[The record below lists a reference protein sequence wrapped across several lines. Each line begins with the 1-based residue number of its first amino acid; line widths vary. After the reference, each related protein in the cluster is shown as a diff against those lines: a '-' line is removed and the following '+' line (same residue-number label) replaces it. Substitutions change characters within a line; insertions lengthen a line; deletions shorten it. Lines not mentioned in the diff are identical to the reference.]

1 MFDELPATN
10 PSKDTR
16 KPRAIAAATLIQ
28 AALVTVLILL
38 QMAVPQRF
46 GNFQMI
52 SGTSAA
58 PPPPLGQAPQ
68 QQVDKSPKPSHKV
81 EPHPV
86 PAQPEPPKPEENTPE
101 GVTNGHPEG
110 VSGGIAGGEVGGT
123 GDAVRVGGNIR
134 QPEIIK
140 LVKPVYPPE
149 AIKARI
155 EGVVVLE
162 ATVTERGDVADIKVI
177 SGPPTLI
184 PAAIKAVEEWKYEPT
199 LINGRPVSV
208 ILTAKVSFSLR
219 HGG

>member
-1 MFDELPATN
+1 MFDELPETN
-10 PSKDTR
+10 PSRDSR

-28 AALVTVLILL
+28 AALVALLILL

-58 PPPPLGQAPQ
+58 PPPPLGQAPN
-68 QQVDKSPKPSHKV
+68 QQVNKPKPAQKV
-81 EPHPV
+81 ESHPA
-86 PAQPEPPKPEENTPE
+86 PAQPEPPKPDETIPE
-101 GVTNGHPEG
+101 GVATGHPEG
-110 VSGGIAGGEVGGT
+110 TPGRVSDGQVGGT

-155 EGVVVLE
+155 E
-162 ATVTERGDVADIKVI
+162 
-177 SGPPTLI
+177 
-184 PAAIKAVEEWKYEPT
+184 
-199 LINGRPVSV
+199 
-208 ILTAKVSFSLR
+208 
-219 HGG
+219 

>member
-1 MFDELPATN
+1 MFDELPETN
-10 PSKDTR
+10 PSRDSR

-28 AALVTVLILL
+28 AALVALLILL

-58 PPPPLGQAPQ
+58 PPPPLGQAPNQ
-68 QQVDKSPKPSHKV
+68 EVHKPKPAQKV
-81 EPHPV
+81 ESHPT
-86 PAQPEPPKPEENTPE
+86 PAQPEPPKPDETIPE
-101 GVTNGHPEG
+101 GVATGHPEG
-110 VSGGIAGGEVGGT
+110 TPGGISGGEVGAT

-134 QPEIIK
+134 QPEIIR
-140 LVKPVYPPE
+140 LVKPAYPPA
-149 AIKARI
+149 AIKAQI

-177 SGPPTLI
+177 SGPPMLI

-199 LINGRPVSV
+199 LINGRPVPV
-208 ILTAKVSFSLR
+208 ILTARVSFSLR
-219 HGG
+219 QSR

>member
-10 PSKDTR
+10 PSNDTR

-28 AALVTVLILL
+28 AALVAVLILL

-52 SGTSAA
+52 SGTLAA
-58 PPPPLGQAPQ
+58 PPPPLGQAPH
-68 QQVDKSPKPSHKV
+68 QQVDKPRPPQKV
-81 EPHPV
+81 ESPAT
-86 PAQPEPPKPEENTPE
+86 PAQPELPKPDKTIAE
-101 GVTNGHPEG
+101 GVANGNLEG
-110 VSGGIAGGEVGGT
+110 TPGGIAGGEVGGT
-123 GDAVRVGGNIR
+123 GDAVRVGGNVR

-177 SGPPTLI
+177 SGPPMLI
-184 PAAIKAVEEWKYEPT
+184 PAAIKAVGEWKYEPT
-199 LINGRPVSV
+199 LFNGRPVSV
-208 ILTAKVSFSLR
+208 ILTARVSFSLQQSR
-219 HGG
+219 

>member
-1 MFDELPATN
+1 MFDELPETN
-10 PSKDTR
+10 PSKETR

-28 AALVTVLILL
+28 AALIAVLILL

-58 PPPPLGQAPQ
+58 PPPLLGQASN
-68 QQVDKSPKPSHKV
+68 QQVNKPKPAQKV

-86 PAQPEPPKPEENTPE
+86 PAQPEPPKPDETTPE
-101 GVTNGHPEG
+101 GIATGHPEG
-110 VSGGIAGGEVGGT
+110 ISGGIAGGEVGGT
-123 GDAVRVGGNIR
+123 GEAVRVGGNIR

-149 AIKARI
+149 AIKAHI
-155 EGVVVLE
+155 EGQVILE

-208 ILTAKVSFSLR
+208 ILTAKVSFSLQHSR
-219 HGG
+219 

>member
-1 MFDELPATN
+1 MFDELPETN
-10 PSKDTR
+10 PSKDSR

-28 AALVTVLILL
+28 AALVAVLILL

-46 GNFQMI
+46 GHFQMM

-58 PPPPLGQAPQ
+58 PPPLLGQAPNQ
-68 QQVDKSPKPSHKV
+68 EVNKPKPAQKV
-81 EPHPV
+81 ESHPA
-86 PAQPEPPKPEENTPE
+86 PAQPEPPKPDGATPE
-101 GVTNGHPEG
+101 GVATGHPEG
-110 VSGGIAGGEVGGT
+110 APGGISGGEVGGT

-140 LVKPVYPPE
+140 LVKPIYPPE

-177 SGPPTLI
+177 SGPPMLT

-199 LINGRPVSV
+199 LINGRPVPV
-208 ILTAKVSFSLR
+208 ILTARVSFSLR
-219 HGG
+219 QSR